1 MSMTNAPADRARAAH
16 AVAGPLRSAAR
27 GAAMIAWSA
36 SMTQAAL
43 LRLRLC
49 APARRAEVA
58 ERWVQG
64 WAQGLL
70 VLFGV
75 RQRWSGAPPARANGA
90 RLVVANHRSPID
102 ILLMLQ
108 HFGGSVLARHD
119 LSSWPVMGRAAREG
133 GTIFVDR
140 SDPHSGVKAIREIRR
155 RLRDGKTVIVFP
167 EGTTHEGDEVRP
179 FLGGAFAA
187 VRGLPAEVVPVGIA
201 YEPGAEFVDEGFVA
215 HLRRVAQR
223 PATRVALCVGEA
235 LPAAGDRTTLAADMR
250 KAVQDLVARARG
262 ELG

>member
-1 MSMTNAPADRARAAH
+1 MPMTTAPADRARTAH
-16 AVAGPLRSAAR
+16 AAAGPLRSAAR
-27 GAAMIAWSA
+27 GAAMLAWSA
-36 SMTQAAL
+36 SITQAAL
-43 LRLRLC
+43 LRLRFC
-49 APARRAEVA
+49 EPARRAEVA
-58 ERWVQG
+58 GRWVQA
-64 WAQGLL
+64 WAHGLL

-75 RQRWSGAPPARANGA
+75 QQHWSGAPPAPARRA

-140 SDPHSGVKAIREIRR
+140 GDPRSGVKAIREIRR
-155 RLRDGKTVIVFP
+155 RLHDGKTVIVFP
-167 EGTTHEGDEVRP
+167 EGTTHAGDEVRP

-187 VRGLPAEVVPVGIA
+187 VRGIDAEVVPVGIA
-201 YEPGAEFVDEGFVA
+201 YDPGAEFVDEGFVA
-215 HLRRVAQR
+215 HLQRVAQR
-223 PATRVALCVGEA
+223 PVTRVALCVGEA
-235 LPAAGDRTTLAADMR
+235 QPAAGDRATLAADMR
-250 KAVQDLVARARG
+250 QAVQRLVARARG